1 MIAVAAVEIDD
12 DDTDEMIDDI
22 DDDDDLVEDIDDA
35 APAHPEP

>member
-1 MIAVAAVEIDD
+1 MIAVAAVETD